1 MHAGDRNK
9 YLARSRSNGDK
20 IDEIFTM
27 AFQTDFSDNQYGQ
40 ILKSAYEDDQNPQL
54 LQIIESYMS
63 HNDYL

>member
-1 MHAGDRNK
+1 M
-9 YLARSRSNGDK
+9 ARSRSNGDK
-20 IDEIFTM
+20 IDEIFKM
-27 AFQTDFSDNQYGQ
+27 AFQTDFSENEYGR